1 MIFDVRIGPITV
13 VLACSQVAHAGWLE
27 TGGFFGADKLPGDV
41 KLGGNTTDPEQRPQT
56 GPELGGRIGWIAVP
70 IEHLELGIE
79 AELAVTPT
87 WTGYGFSSGRASDF
101 APVIGYRGALVVRL
115 ADYSQIKPHVLV
127 GAGGASVVSG
137 SPYLHDTSDPQ
148 LFYGI
153 GASVDVTRDLQ
164 LRIDARQGWLPTEGG
179 EGATYEL
186 MLGIGAS
193 FGRPAPSP
201 PPRPAHP
208 IAIATTLEPLPDDD
222 GSDGSDATPVA
233 VAPDPNAD
241 DDGDGIPNGVD
252 KCPTAAETFNGWQDA
267 DGCPDEVPPEI
278 ASALAAAAAV
288 RFDGKHV
295 KLGDANEA
303 ALGPVLDVLRMH
315 LELHVDIV
323 AHAGADDPRAE
334 LATKRADAVKWHFVE
349 LGVPADRFAIVVG
362 SPQTDAKSPPIELR
376 LQSAHD

>member
-1 MIFDVRIGPITV
+1 MRIGAIAAF
-13 VLACSQVAHAGWLE
+13 VLTCSSIAHAGWLE
-27 TGGFFGADKLPGDV
+27 VGGFFGADKLPNDV

-70 IEHLELGIE
+70 IEHLELGVE
-79 AELAVTPT
+79 AELALTPT
-87 WTGYGFSSGRASDF
+87 WTGYGFSSGRESDF
-101 APVIGYRGALVVRL
+101 APVIGYRGALVARL
-115 ADYSQIKPHVLV
+115 ADYAWIKPHVLV

-137 SPYLHDTSDPQ
+137 SPFLHDTSDPQ

-186 MLGIGAS
+186 MLGIGTS

-201 PPRPAHP
+201 PPEPEHSIP
-208 IAIATTLEPLPDDD
+208 TVPIATTLEPEPEPEP
-222 GSDGSDATPVA
+222 TPVV

-267 DGCPDEVPPEI
+267 DGCPDDVPPAI
-278 ASALAAAAAV
+278 ASALAAATAV

-303 ALGPVLDVLRMH
+303 ALGPALDALRTH
-315 LELHVDIV
+315 REIHIDIV
-323 AHAGADDPRAE
+323 AHAGADDPSAE

-349 LGVPADRFAIVVG
+349 QGVPADRFTVVVG
-362 SPQTDAKSPPIELR
+362 PPQADASAPAIELQ
-376 LQSAHD
+376 LHPASH

>member
-1 MIFDVRIGPITV
+1 MRIGAIAV
-13 VLACSQVAHAGWLE
+13 VLGWSQLAHAGWLE
-27 TGGFFGADKLPGDV
+27 TGGFFGADKLPADV
-41 KLGGNTTDPEQRPQT
+41 KLGGNTADPEQRPQT

-70 IEHLELGIE
+70 TRHLELGVE
-79 AELAVTPT
+79 AELAITPT

-127 GAGGASVVSG
+127 GAGGASVASG

-148 LFYGI
+148 LFYGV
-153 GASVDVTRDLQ
+153 GATVDVTPDLQ

-186 MLGIGAS
+186 MLGVGTS

-201 PPRPAHP
+201 PPPPPREHAPAP
-208 IAIATTLEPLPDDD
+208 IAIATSLEPDPDPDPD
-222 GSDGSDATPVA
+222 PVE

-241 DDGDGIPNGVD
+241 DDGDGIANGVD
-252 KCPTAAETFNGWQDA
+252 QCPTAAETFNGWQDA
-267 DGCPDEVPPEI
+267 DGCPDEVPAAI
-278 ASALAAAAAV
+278 ATALAAAAAV

-303 ALGPVLDVLRMH
+303 VLGPVLDVLRTH

-323 AHAGADDPRAE
+323 AHAGADDPSAE

-362 SPQTDAKSPPIELR
+362 APQTDASSPPIELQ
-376 LQSAHD
+376 LHAAHK